1 MIYKIEIAKP
11 AQKFIAK
18 QPKSQQIRLLQAIQ
32 KLPLE
37 GDIKK
42 LAGRTNQYRL
52 RVGDYRIIYEVHDD
66 VLIVRVLNAGNRG
79 DIYK

>member
-18 QPKSQQIRLLQAIQ
+18 QLKSQQIRLLQAIQ

-66 VLIVRVLNAGNRG
+66 VLIIRVLNAGNRG